1 MIHEIQASRFREDL
15 FYRLNVIELALP
27 ALSERKD
34 DVIPLVNHFVGTEFS
49 LSKHTQQS
57 LEAHHWPGNVRE
69 LENACKRAVIL
80 AQSHNLIADD
90 FGLIDLDVTASL
102 QTDVQTS
109 SAQAISKFQPTPVE
123 ASYQDANSSIDE
135 KANIQ
140 AALDNHKGVIAR
152 VAKSLG
158 LSRQA
163 LYRRME
169 KYGIEK

>member
-1 MIHEIQASRFREDL
+1 M
-15 FYRLNVIELALP
+15 IELALP

-34 DVIPLVNHFVGTEFS
+34 DVIPLVNYFVGAEFS
-49 LSKHTQQS
+49 LSKHTQQT

-80 AQSHNLIADD
+80 AQSSTLSADD
-90 FGLIDLDVTASL
+90 FGLIDLDVAASS
-102 QTDVQTS
+102 QTVEQLS
-109 SAQAISKFQPTPVE
+109 FNQASPKPQAAQVE
-123 ASYQDANSSIDE
+123 GNYQAVNSLTDE

-140 AALDNHKGVIAR
+140 AALDSHNGVIAR